1 MLWMKKKKI
10 VVDAFTDND
19 IVASYP
25 IEESSKNLPDWYKK
39 LKPTIE
45 VSGEGHA
52 LKIPTLKR
60 CDGLFDLIGN
70 SFTIPMWAD
79 LSIAITAQGTY
90 NWKYPSNQYNFGVE
104 QHPEFLMN
112 SAFSPKVHIKVLSP
126 WMLRETSGIN
136 FYQTQAFYSLNE
148 FGGDILIPPGVVN
161 YKYQQSTHINMF
173 LSREKTYML
182 KAGQP
187 MMYLVP
193 MTEDKVEIKTHI
205 VSTAEYK
212 RICNMQAGHKFL
224 GSYKDLK
231 SRGQCPMSRMF

>member
-1 MLWMKKKKI
+1 MKKKTI

-19 IVASYP
+19 IIATVP

-45 VSGEGHA
+45 VSGEGHT
-52 LKIPTLKR
+52 LKIPTFKR

-70 SFTIPMWAD
+70 SFTISMWSD
-79 LSIAITAQGTY
+79 LSIAVNAEGSF
-90 NWKYPSNQYNFGVE
+90 NWKYPTNQYNFGVD
-104 QHPEFLMN
+104 QHPEFLMDG
-112 SAFSPKVHIKVLSP
+112 AFSPMVHTKVLSP
-126 WMLRETSGIN
+126 WMLSESKGIN

-148 FGGDILIPPGVVN
+148 FAGDMLIMPGVVN
-161 YKYQQSTHINMF
+161 YRYQHATHINMF
-173 LSREKTYML
+173 LARNKTYML

-193 MTEDKVEIKTHI
+193 MTEDKVEIKTHV

-212 RICNMQAGHKFL
+212 RICNLQAGNKFL

-231 SRGQCPMSRMF
+231 SKGQCPMSRIF

>member
-1 MLWMKKKKI
+1 MFWIKQKKI

-19 IVASYP
+19 TVATYP

-45 VSGEGHA
+45 VSGEGHT
-52 LKIPTLKR
+52 LKIPTFKR
-60 CDGLFDLIGN
+60 CDGIFDLIGN

-112 SAFSPKVHIKVLSP
+112 SAFSPKVHVKVLSP
-126 WMLRETSGIN
+126 WMLRETKGIN

-182 KAGQP
+182 SAGQP

-205 VSTAEYK
+205 VSAAEYK
-212 RICNMQAGHKFL
+212 RIFNLQAGHKFL